1 MPVPDYQSLMGPLLG
16 ALEDGEV
23 HRLSDL
29 RPQLA
34 EQLGLTPSDL
44 SQSIPSG
51 GNLFASRLHWAATYM
66 VQAGLVTRP
75 RRGFMQITPRGKESL
90 AAHGINIDNAHLSE
104 FQEFRDFQARARGT
118 TRRTTPALAQ
128 PSVDDRGF
136 TSAGSATPSE
146 AIEALV
152 SEANAS
158 LAGELLERVRSQDP
172 VFLERLVLRVLTR
185 MGYGERSIGAAE
197 HLGRSGDEGID
208 GVIRQDA
215 LGLERIYVQ
224 AKRYAADRPISRP
237 DIQAFVGA
245 LHGQQADRGVFIT
258 TSRFTSDAREYAE
271 RVNARIILID
281 GEYLAQLM
289 IRHNVGAQDE
299 ETFTLKR
306 LDEDFFADD

>member
-104 FQEFRDFQARARGT
+104 FQSFRDFQARTHGAP
-118 TRRTTPALAQ
+118 RRTTPALANRA
-128 PSVDDRGF
+128 STTEDSL
-136 TSAGSATPSE
+136 SAGSATPSE
-146 AIEALV
+146 AIEALAL
-152 SEANAS
+152 EANAS
-158 LAGELLERVRSQDP
+158 LAGKLLERVRSQVPALSRAACSAGPDSHGVRRTQHRCGRASWP
-172 VFLERLVLRVLTR
+172 VW
-185 MGYGERSIGAAE
+185 
-197 HLGRSGDEGID
+197 
-208 GVIRQDA
+208 
-215 LGLERIYVQ
+215 
-224 AKRYAADRPISRP
+224 
-237 DIQAFVGA
+237 
-245 LHGQQADRGVFIT
+245 
-258 TSRFTSDAREYAE
+258 
-271 RVNARIILID
+271 
-281 GEYLAQLM
+281 
-289 IRHNVGAQDE
+289 
-299 ETFTLKR
+299 
-306 LDEDFFADD
+306 